1 MKLAKYPDLPRL
13 KLKLNSKRILLEVT
27 LVYFGLHW
35 FTLVYIGLHWF
46 TLVYIGLHWFTL
58 VYIGLPGLGYF
69 QLVSFLTSFLNN
81 NGFIYMT
88 ISMRF
93 SKDFQFFMRGT
104 LFYL

>member
-27 LVYFGLHW
+27 LVYFGL
-35 FTLVYIGLHWF
+35 LWF